1 MIRQFDLADQPLV
14 LEFLRAEPAFNLF
27 IIGDI
32 EHFGMRTDVM
42 RVYGDINQKTIRSV
56 FLRYR
61 RYAVYYAPDD
71 MFNTDYLD
79 VFKDDPFDFLSG
91 RKAAIDHIRAHLPD
105 FEFKET
111 SFMVL
116 DQAEVPPS
124 RDHRVKVAM
133 NETQFGKVYDLLCG
147 ISEFGTQ
154 KVPREEHIRER
165 MASKAMSMTLYL
177 EIDGETIATAQATA
191 ESKTHAMVIG
201 VATHKAYRN
210 HGYASLL
217 MRDLITRYQLE
228 KGKHL
233 CLFYDNVKAGSIYHR
248 LGFRKI
254 GDWMMADRIVMRNN
268 INDEGGIM

>member
-1 MIRQFDLADQPLV
+1 MIRLLGEAEASLV
-14 LEFLRAEPAFNLF
+14 LGFLRAEPAFNLF

-32 EHFGMRTDVM
+32 EHFGMQTEIM
-42 RVYGDINQKTIRSV
+42 RVYGDIDGKTITSV

-61 RYAVYYAPDD
+61 RYAVYYAADD
-71 MFNTDYLD
+71 HFNIGYLA

-91 RKAAIDHIRAHLPD
+91 RKAAIEHIRPYLVD

-116 DQAEVPPS
+116 EETDEAPS
-124 RDHRVKVAM
+124 RDPRVKVAQTEM
-133 NETQFGKVYDLLCG
+133 QFGNVYDLLCG
-147 ISEFGTQ
+147 ITEFGTA

-177 EIDGETIATAQATA
+177 EIGGKTVSTAQATA

-201 VATHKAYRN
+201 VATHQAYRN
-210 HGYASLL
+210 QGYASLL
-217 MRDLITRYQLE
+217 MRDLITRYLIE
-228 KGKHL
+228 KGKGL

-254 GDWMMADRIVMRNN
+254 GDWMMADRIVTGNSTN
-268 INDEGGIM
+268 E